1 MNLLV
6 TGAFAW
12 TEEELNTLKQLGHE
26 VMFMQQEKDALPCD
40 AAWVEGVVCNGL
52 FLSHPIEQ
60 FTSLK
65 YIQLT
70 SAGFDRVPMDYV
82 KSKGIHIFNAR
93 GVYSIPMA
101 EFAISG
107 VLELYKDKRL
117 FYGQQKDHAWVKH
130 RDIRELSGKKVCII
144 GCGSVGTECAKRF
157 QAFGCHVVG
166 IDVMPYQNK
175 WYEQIVTLHRLSD
188 ILPTCDIVVLTLPLT
203 EETKGIISK
212 QRLESL
218 KEGAV
223 LVNISRGAVVD
234 QKALEAVLSN
244 KRIEAVLDV
253 FDAEPLAADS
263 PLWDMDNVVISPH
276 NSFVGDGNHERL
288 CAMMFDH
295 LEKQDM
301 IQ

>member
-1 MNLLV
+1 M
-6 TGAFAW
+6 
-12 TEEELNTLKQLGHE
+12 
-26 VMFMQQEKDALPCD
+26 
-40 AAWVEGVVCNGL
+40 
-52 FLSHPIEQ
+52 
-60 FTSLK
+60 
-65 YIQLT
+65 
-70 SAGFDRVPMDYV
+70 
-82 KSKGIHIFNAR
+82 
-93 GVYSIPMA
+93 
-101 EFAISG
+101 
-107 VLELYKDKRL
+107 
-117 FYGQQKDHAWVKH
+117 KH

-175 WYEQIVTLHRLSD
+175 WYEQIVTLHRLND